1 LAERASMR
9 KSFVYLLNRE
19 LSQALGAWAE
29 MAVERAELMR
39 KWTCGVLRCAT
50 DGWAGAAASRRAA
63 RASARDVRPRGAE
76 ARIVR
81 PPRTPSSSHE
91 CAAFLAELRLA
102 TVRMPFEAVWERQVA
117 LMRP

>member
-1 LAERASMR
+1 MRKAWNGWLGLLHEETMSKKALLYVANREMARGWVSWHMRLAERASMR

-50 DGWAGAAASRRAA
+50 DGWAGAAAVSYTHLTLPTIY
-63 RASARDVRPRGAE
+63 SV
-76 ARIVR
+76 
-81 PPRTPSSSHE
+81 
-91 CAAFLAELRLA
+91 
-102 TVRMPFEAVWERQVA
+102 
-117 LMRP
+117 